1 MRDRSASAGFALS
14 ASGTNAVDMKTIG
27 KKRSVI
33 VLVACSLLVSNAGM
47 KPAPTNAIPN
57 APDSRRIKRNPPI
70 PVSILARNTSPTM
83 SMMPDVACSTVA
95 RIRMAVVLPAPF
107 GPRKPNNSPLATLN
121 VLPSGAPARSALVRP
136 LRGRGPRLRAI
147 GRATMSPAKILSA
160 GIGRNSNQRGQWVAA
175 RVTD

>member
-70 PVSILARNTSPTM
+70 PVSILVRNTSPTM
-83 SMMPDVACSTVA
+83 STMPDRMAAWKNVGTISPA
-95 RIRMAVVLPAPF
+95 RIDQ
-107 GPRKPNNSPLATLN
+107 
-121 VLPSGAPARSALVRP
+121 
-136 LRGRGPRLRAI
+136 RLM
-147 GRATMSPAKILSA
+147 GLT
-160 GIGRNSNQRGQWVAA
+160 
-175 RVTD
+175 